1 MKMFAAIAKGFKTYH
16 IPLATAE
23 LPEDDVDDI
32 DIGQALANTIRTKL
46 EIRDGEM
53 SLKDLHRVMPKNVE
67 KSKVSE
73 ALDSLLQTKV
83 VEIEGDIVRL
93 C

>member
-1 MKMFAAIAKGFKTYH
+1 
-16 IPLATAE
+16 
-23 LPEDDVDDI
+23 
-32 DIGQALANTIRTKL
+32 
-46 EIRDGEM
+46 M